1 MVPSDVV
8 TVVVGRVMGMN
19 AMEILGLNWSFSRM

>member
-8 TVVVGRVMGMN
+8 TVVVGQVMGMN
-19 AMEILGLNWSFSRM
+19 AMAILGLNWSFSRM